1 MQRPQDETRAPAF
14 KHPCSLSILFPFPA
28 KDDRIMSRWK
38 AAAIHLTISAT
49 IGLVVGALLF
59 GVWYPPPYF
68 HAAGADV
75 LVLLLVSVDLTLG
88 PLLTLVVFKSGK
100 RGLKFDLA
108 VIAIAQAI
116 ALVYGMSVVLKSRPV
131 FLLAVID
138 RFELIAASDIAPAD
152 LAEGSAPE
160 FRSLSWTGPRLA
172 AAEKPKDWR
181 DRNKILFGKTGGKD
195 IDVLPKYYVD
205 YASAAPDLLKRA
217 KPLDALPLRGEK
229 DRDALDKALSA
240 AHAERANV
248 VWVPIVARKAS
259 LTMLLDVHTGRPV
272 RAIAVHPW

>member
-1 MQRPQDETRAPAF
+1 
-14 KHPCSLSILFPFPA
+14 
-28 KDDRIMSRWK
+28 MSRWK

-88 PLLTLVVFKSGK
+88 PLLTLVVFKAGK
-100 RGLKFDLA
+100 RGLRFDLA
-108 VIAIAQAI
+108 VIAIAQAA
-116 ALVYGMSVVLKSRPV
+116 ALVYGMSIVLESRPV

-138 RFELIAASDIAPAD
+138 RFELIAANELAPAD

-172 AAEKPKDWR
+172 AAQKPKDWHE
-181 DRNKILFGKTGGKD
+181 RNKILFGKTGGKD
-195 IDVLPKYYVD
+195 IDELPKYYVD
-205 YASAAPDLLKRA
+205 YTVAAPDLLKRA
-217 KPLDALPLRGEK
+217 KPLDALPLRSDE
-229 DRDALDKALSA
+229 DRAQLSKALAST
-240 AHAERANV
+240 HRARDGIA
-248 VWVPIVARKAS
+248 WVPIVARKAS
-259 LTMLLDVHTGRPV
+259 LTMLLDAQSGQPL
-272 RAIAVHPW
+272 RAIAINPW

>member
-1 MQRPQDETRAPAF
+1 
-14 KHPCSLSILFPFPA
+14 
-28 KDDRIMSRWK
+28 MSRWK

-108 VIAIAQAI
+108 VIAIAQAA
-116 ALVYGMSVVLKSRPV
+116 ALVYGLSIVLASRPV

-138 RFELIAASDIAPAD
+138 RFELIAASEIAPAD

-172 AAEKPKDWR
+172 AAQKPKDWHE
-181 DRNKILFGKTGGKD
+181 RNSILFGRTGGKD
-195 IDVLPKYYVD
+195 IDELPKYYVH

-217 KPLDALPLRGEK
+217 KPLDALPLRDEK
-229 DRDALDKALSA
+229 
-240 AHAERANV
+240 AHALLAAAVQKSGEQADHL
-248 VWVPIVARKAS
+248 VWLPIVARKGV
-259 LTMLLDVHTGRPV
+259 LVMLLDREDGRPL
-272 RAIAVHPW
+272 RAIPINPWE

>member
-1 MQRPQDETRAPAF
+1 
-14 KHPCSLSILFPFPA
+14 LSILFAFA
-28 KDDRIMSRWK
+28 AEEERKMSRWK

-49 IGLVVGALLF
+49 IGLIVGALLF

-75 LVLLLVSVDLTLG
+75 LVLLMVSVDLTLG

-108 VIAIAQAI
+108 VIAIAQTI
-116 ALVYGMSVVLKSRPV
+116 ALVYGMSIVLKSRPV

-138 RFELIAASDIAPAD
+138 RFELIAASDLAPAD

-160 FRSLSWTGPRLA
+160 FRSLSWTGPRLSA
-172 AAEKPKDWR
+172 ARKPKDWHE
-181 DRNKILFGKTGGKD
+181 RNKILFGKTGGKD
-195 IDVLPKYYVD
+195 IDQLPKYYVD

-217 KPLDALPLRGEK
+217 KALNELPLRDNEARDLLASAVRKTGEPA
-229 DRDALDKALSA
+229 DHL
-240 AHAERANV
+240 
-248 VWVPIVARKAS
+248 VWVPIVARKGV
-259 LTMLLDVHTGRPV
+259 LTMLLDRDDGRPL
-272 RAIAVHPW
+272 RAIRINPWE

>member
-1 MQRPQDETRAPAF
+1 
-14 KHPCSLSILFPFPA
+14 LSILFAFA
-28 KDDRIMSRWK
+28 AEEERKMSRWK

-49 IGLVVGALLF
+49 IGLIVGALLF

-75 LVLLLVSVDLTLG
+75 LVLLMVSVDLTLG

-108 VIAIAQAI
+108 VIAIAQTI
-116 ALVYGMSVVLKSRPV
+116 ALVYGMSIVLKSRPV

-138 RFELIAASDIAPAD
+138 RFELIAASDLAPAD

-160 FRSLSWTGPRLA
+160 FRSLSWTGPRLGA
-172 AAEKPKDWR
+172 AQKPKDWHA
-181 DRNKILFGKTGGKD
+181 RNDILFGKTGGKD

-205 YASAAPDLLKRA
+205 YARAAPDLLKRA
-217 KPLDALPLRGEK
+217 KSLDALPLRDDE
-229 DRDALDKALSA
+229 DRDKLATALSA
-240 AHAERANV
+240 TQAERDAI

-259 LTMLLDVHTGRPV
+259 LTMLLDAHTGRPI
-272 RAIAVHPW
+272 RAIAVDPW

>member
-1 MQRPQDETRAPAF
+1 
-14 KHPCSLSILFPFPA
+14 LSILFPFPA

>member
-1 MQRPQDETRAPAF
+1 
-14 KHPCSLSILFPFPA
+14 
-28 KDDRIMSRWK
+28 MSRWK

-49 IGLVVGALLF
+49 IGLIVGALLF

-75 LVLLLVSVDLTLG
+75 LVLLMVSVDLTLG

-108 VIAIAQAI
+108 VIAVAQTI
-116 ALVYGMSVVLKSRPV
+116 ALVYGMSIVLKSRPV

-138 RFELIAASDIAPAD
+138 RFELIAASDLAPAD

-160 FRSLSWTGPRLA
+160 FRSLSWTGPRLGA
-172 AAEKPKDWR
+172 AQKPKDWHA
-181 DRNKILFGKTGGKD
+181 RNDILFGKTGGKD

-205 YASAAPDLLKRA
+205 YARAAPDLLKRA
-217 KPLDALPLRGEK
+217 KALDALPLRDDEARELLAMAVRKTGEPA
-229 DRDALDKALSA
+229 DHL
-240 AHAERANV
+240 V
-248 VWVPIVARKAS
+248 FVPIAARKGA
-259 LTMLLDVHTGRPV
+259 LVMLLDRDDGRPL
-272 RAIAVHPW
+272 RAVPINPWE

>member
-1 MQRPQDETRAPAF
+1 
-14 KHPCSLSILFPFPA
+14 
-28 KDDRIMSRWK
+28 MSRWK

-88 PLLTLVVFKSGK
+88 PLLTLVVFKAGK

-108 VIAIAQAI
+108 VIAIAQAA
-116 ALVYGMSVVLKSRPV
+116 ALVYGMSVVLESRPV

-138 RFELIAASDIAPAD
+138 RFELIAANEIAPAD

-172 AAEKPKDWR
+172 AAQKPKDWR
-181 DRNKILFGKTGGKD
+181 ERNKILFGKTGGKD
-195 IDVLPKYYVD
+195 IDELPKYYVD
-205 YASAAPDLLKRA
+205 YASAAPALLKRA
-217 KPLDALPLRGEK
+217 KPLEALPLRSDE
-229 DRDALDKALSA
+229 DRAKLAKALASTRI
-240 AHAERANV
+240 ERDNT

-259 LTMLLDVHTGRPV
+259 LTMLLDAHSGQPL
-272 RAIAVHPW
+272 RAIAINPW

>member
-1 MQRPQDETRAPAF
+1 
-14 KHPCSLSILFPFPA
+14 
-28 KDDRIMSRWK
+28 MSRWK
-38 AAAIHLTISAT
+38 AAAIHLTISAA

-88 PLLTLVVFKSGK
+88 PLLTLVVFKAGK
-100 RGLKFDLA
+100 RGLRFDLA
-108 VIAIAQAI
+108 VIAIAQTV
-116 ALVYGMSVVLKSRPV
+116 ALIYGMSVVLRSRPV

-138 RFELIAASDIAPAD
+138 RFELIAASDLAPAD

-172 AAEKPKDWR
+172 AAEKPKDWHE
-181 DRNKILFGKTGGKD
+181 RNKILFGKTGGKD
-195 IDVLPKYYVD
+195 IDLLPKYYVD

-217 KPLDALPLRGEK
+217 KPLDALPLRDGEA
-229 DRDALDKALSA
+229 RDLLA
-240 AHAERANV
+240 RAV
-248 VWVPIVARKAS
+248 RKTGEPTDHLVWVPIVARKS
-259 LTMLLDVHTGRPV
+259 VLVMLLDRDDGRPL
-272 RAIAVHPW
+272 RAIPINPWE